1 MNDESH
7 TIRLYHCSRFGDDEF
22 ISEKS
27 VTLESL
33 TLPEILSAVEEWLRG
48 AGFYFDGHLDF
59 VED

>member
-1 MNDESH
+1 MSNESH
-7 TIRLYHCSRFGDDEF
+7 NIRLYHCSRFGNDEY

-27 VTLESL
+27 VTLEFMS
-33 TLPEILSAVEEWLRG
+33 LPEVLHTVEEWLRG